1 MKKIKIK
8 NIFYRFPVVFILIT
22 AALLIILASFFA
34 GCQEVSKYTYEEYKK
49 IKAFNENK
57 QASEESGSALDSEEG
72 LDDLELFYR
81 DLEQY
86 NTFIS
91 EFTVIY
97 NKYSG
102 LLLPLIDSFDA
113 EQEDMD
119 LKKQYAESMMDNYS
133 QWLGEINEMDVPGL
147 IETYHG
153 YFKDYLEIEILFYE
167 NFLTGDA
174 LLSEKYQADANEM
187 YGTVKEELER
197 IESQFDQRAAG
208 LGIEPVFK

>member
-1 MKKIKIK
+1 MKKIKMK
-8 NIFYRFPVVFILIT
+8 KCFYRLPAVVILVT
-22 AALLIILASFFA
+22 AVLLIMLASFFA
-34 GCQEVSKYTYEEYKK
+34 GCQAVPKYTYEEYKK

-57 QASEESGSALDSEEG
+57 QTSGEAGSALGSEEG
-72 LDDLELFYR
+72 LDDFELFYR

-91 EFTVIY
+91 GFTVIY
-97 NKYSG
+97 NKYLG

-119 LKKQYAESMMDNYS
+119 LKKQYAGSMMDNYS
-133 QWLGEINEMDVPGL
+133 QWLGEIKEMDVPGL

-167 NFLTGDA
+167 NFLSGDA

-187 YGTVKEELER
+187 YGTVKEELES

>member
-8 NIFYRFPVVFILIT
+8 NIFYRFPVVVILIT
-22 AALLIILASFFA
+22 AALLIMQASFFS
-34 GCQEVSKYTYEEYKK
+34 GCQAVPKYSYEEYKK

-57 QASEESGSALDSEEG
+57 QTPEEAGNAMAGEVE

-81 DLEQY
+81 DLEEY

-91 EFTVIY
+91 EFTAIY
-97 NKYSG
+97 NRYSG

-119 LKKQYAESMMDNYS
+119 LKKQYAGSMMDNYS
-133 QWLGEINEMDVPGL
+133 QWLGEIKEMDVPGL

-197 IESQFDQRAAG
+197 IESQFDQRASE
-208 LGIEPVFK
+208 LGIEQVFK

>member
-119 LKKQYAESMMDNYS
+119 LKKQYAGSMMDNYS
-133 QWLGEINEMDVPGL
+133 QWLGEIKEMDVPDL

-187 YGTVKEELER
+187 YDTVKEELER